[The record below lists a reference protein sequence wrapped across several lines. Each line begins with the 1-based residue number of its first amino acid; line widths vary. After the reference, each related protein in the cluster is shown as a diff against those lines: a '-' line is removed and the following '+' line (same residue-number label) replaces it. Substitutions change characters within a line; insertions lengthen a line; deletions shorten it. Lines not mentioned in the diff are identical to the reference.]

1 MPKCI
6 GCSKDFAARGFKT
19 HIKSCK
25 AYRYKKIADI
35 LPKIP
40 EPSTPLEV
48 DPGEPGPSNVNQDP
62 GEPAPLNGNDDPP
75 VNQIEVKKT
84 KLLA

>member
-1 MPKCI
+1 M
-6 GCSKDFAARGFKT
+6 
-19 HIKSCK
+19 
-25 AYRYKKIADI
+25 DI